1 MSTDP
6 LDRYQSMMHDT
17 HVPAH
22 LSDQVLEQARVR
34 LAADK
39 VESAAAASCSARETG
54 ATRSPLPSI
63 PAPAR
68 EATAS
73 PVFSVKRSRMKG
85 FALAACTVLALG
97 LGGAGHRAGTARLG
111 WERRSRNGSNT
122 LLCRFVRPQSS

>member
-17 HVPAH
+17 HAPAH
-22 LSDQVLEQARVR
+22 LPDQVLEQARAR

-39 VESAAAASCSARETG
+39 VESTAAASCGTRTANATCTPQPSAPT
-54 ATRSPLPSI
+54 
-63 PAPAR
+63 PAR
-68 EATAS
+68 EAPAT

-97 LGGAGHRAGTARLG
+97 LGGTAIALIMTSLMAYPLSKTFLWG
-111 WERRSRNGSNT
+111 N
-122 LLCRFVRPQSS
+122 